1 MSSLGTT
8 AVWWTRKIIELVA
21 GDSAEYGL
29 LGDAV
34 RLYDL
39 ASKHAR
45 VLELLSQVIAA
56 APLAS
61 KVEEGQAAE
70 R

>member
-1 MSSLGTT
+1 M
-8 AVWWTRKIIELVA
+8 RNIIELVA

-39 ASKHAR
+39 SSKHAR

-61 KVEEGQAAE
+61 KVEEVQAAE

>member
-8 AVWWTRKIIELVA
+8 AVWWTRKIIELVTV
-21 GDSAEYGL
+21 DSAEYGL

-39 ASKHAR
+39 VSKHAR

>member
-1 MSSLGTT
+1 M
-8 AVWWTRKIIELVA
+8 RKIIELVA
-21 GDSAEYGL
+21 GDSAECGL